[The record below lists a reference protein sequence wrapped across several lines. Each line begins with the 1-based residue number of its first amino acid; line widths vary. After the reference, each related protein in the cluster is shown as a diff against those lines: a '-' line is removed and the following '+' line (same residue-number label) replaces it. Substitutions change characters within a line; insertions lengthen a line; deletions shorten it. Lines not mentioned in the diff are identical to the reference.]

1 MSGRALLI
9 AVAMT
14 VAPAAQAL
22 MVAGVD
28 VTTNTLPPGNG
39 APWDH
44 VGSIGG
50 TTGVYLGAFGGGYWV
65 ITAAHVG
72 IGALTLNNVTYTA
85 VAGSGVQIGGADVFV
100 YRIDSNPGLTNLA
113 LSAVAPGVN
122 AAVTMIGAGVKGDAT
137 LLNWSV
143 NQNGNTS
150 GASGGAAWTWTAQPD
165 ASGANLSG
173 YGWGSG
179 KVLRWGTNAITGTT
193 SYNIGTGTTSALYTT
208 FNPITGEAQGAAGDS
223 GGAMFYLN
231 GSTWELA
238 GILGAIGTFNNQ
250 PGATAVF
257 GNITYAAD
265 ISVYRSAIT
274 SAIPEP
280 AGVVAWSGVLVAG
293 VALWRRRR
301 RA

>member
-1 MSGRALLI
+1 MSGRALLVAL
-9 AVAMT
+9 AVAF
-14 VAPAAQAL
+14 APAARAL
-22 MVAGVD
+22 IVEGVG
-28 VTTNTLPPGNG
+28 VTVNTTAPGNG

-50 TTGVYLGAFGGGYWV
+50 TTGVYLGTFGGGSWV

-72 IGALTLNNVTYTA
+72 IGNLTLNNVTYTA
-85 VAGSGVQIGGADVFV
+85 VSGSGVQIGGADLFV
-100 YRIDSNPGLTNLA
+100 YRIASNPGLTNLA

-122 AAVTMIGAGVKGDAT
+122 AAVTMIGAGAKGDAT

-150 GASGGAAWTWTAQPD
+150 GASGGTAWTWTSQSG
-165 ASGANLSG
+165 ASGANASG

-179 KVLRWGTNAITGTT
+179 NALRWGTNAITGTT
-193 SYNIGTGTTSALYTT
+193 TYNIGTGTTSALYTT
-208 FNPITGEAQGAAGDS
+208 FNPITGEAQGASGDS

-238 GILGAIGTFNNQ
+238 GILGAVGTFNNQ
-250 PGATAVF
+250 PGSTAVF

-274 SAIPEP
+274 SSIPEP
-280 AGVVAWSGVLVAG
+280 ADIGAWCGALVGAVAF
-293 VALWRRRR
+293 WRRRR
-301 RA
+301 RV